1 MIQTHNEI
9 EIDAPPQRI
18 FQLASDTMRWPQI
31 LPHYRSVRKVGQ
43 QGTSQILEMAAMR
56 DCIPVRWTAQQWNDG
71 AKPAITFHHLAGWT
85 RGMHVQ
91 WSFERNGSSTLVSI
105 IHELD
110 FAFPVA
116 RDFLGKYVVSDFFV
130 HNIAG
135 KTLQC
140 IKDLCE
146 A

>member
-1 MIQTHNEI
+1 MIRTHNEI

-43 QGTSQILEMAAMR
+43 QGNSQILQMTAMR
-56 DCIPVRWTAQQWNDG
+56 DFIPVRWTAQQWND
-71 AKPAITFHHLAGWT
+71 AVKPAITFHHLAGWT
-85 RGMHVQ
+85 RGMHVE
-91 WSFERNGSSTLVSI
+91 WRFEEKGGSTLVSI

-110 FAFPVA
+110 FAFPFA
-116 RDFLGKYVVSDFFV
+116 REFLGKHVVSDFFV
-130 HNIAG
+130 HNIAA
-135 KTLQC
+135 KTLRC
-140 IKDLCE
+140 IKDICE